1 MLVPGVPPTCIMMV
15 WTLLCVGV
23 CVRWALP
30 SFSISA
36 STLCL
41 ESFQGRGS
49 PSSPCGVCETRV
61 SDGSGRGHPQHRL
74 ESLEPK
80 WRCAF
85 ALRGGLVTLWDSA
98 LYQELGGFR
107 LSKRRVFE
115 RVICE
120 CRDPLLTL
128 GAPRKQ
134 TTALLRLGFG
144 CPWSSGLSRGSD
156 QN

>member
-1 MLVPGVPPTCIMMV
+1 M
-15 WTLLCVGV
+15 
-23 CVRWALP
+23 
-30 SFSISA
+30 
-36 STLCL
+36 
-41 ESFQGRGS
+41 
-49 PSSPCGVCETRV
+49 
-61 SDGSGRGHPQHRL
+61 
-74 ESLEPK
+74 
-80 WRCAF
+80 
-85 ALRGGLVTLWDSA
+85 VTLWDSA